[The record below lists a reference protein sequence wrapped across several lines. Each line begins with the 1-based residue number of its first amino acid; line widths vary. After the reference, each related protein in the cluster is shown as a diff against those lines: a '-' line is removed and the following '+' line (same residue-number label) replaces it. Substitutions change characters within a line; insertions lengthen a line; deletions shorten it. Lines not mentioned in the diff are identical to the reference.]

1 MVLVLQG
8 ALSAARDIIL
18 PTSTKLYFI
27 HNNTSGGFA
36 VTAKCSGQTGVS
48 IPNGA
53 KVILACNGT
62 DIVEAFNYSGSLIF
76 PTSATIT
83 TLSGTTLGYGSA
95 SITNASIASG
105 TVTNLLATTF
115 SGGSASITTV
125 TGTTFGTTGASQIRG
140 ASGAIGQLTVTSATI
155 TNLNV
160 TSLTTGNF
168 PLPTSATIATL
179 SGTTLSYASASLTNV
194 SIGSGTVSGNFN
206 AATASGNVGIGTTAP
221 ASKLHIDV
229 DGTALRI
236 TRGSSIGFLYNTG
249 TASTDI
255 TRLQS
260 NGGSVQLYTAGGTAT
275 LDASGNLGL
284 GVTPSAWGAG
294 KAIEVGFVGNS
305 LYGNSSNNMNVVA
318 GAYFNSG
325 FKYAVSSLAVSYYN
339 QSNGAHAWLT
349 ASSGTA
355 GNAISFTQAMT
366 LDASGNLGIGTTSP
380 WEKLSVP
387 FNAGIALGSSTYSY
401 KISRSSSGEL
411 VTTFSDTYDAS
422 TARVDFVMRNGAPA
436 QNTALSILGTGNV
449 GIGTTSPSAPLDVV
463 SDGSAIGLR
472 VRGRAADNFGLI
484 QFSSNNAASDYAY
497 IGSPS
502 ANQIAIYTNGF
513 TERMRI
519 DSAGNVGIGTSSPAV
534 RLQSNASASGLPV
547 TSGTTQTNGALRLSS
562 TGTTSGVLDFGANG
576 GSPWIQATD
585 ATDLSQTYNIL
596 LNPNGGNVG
605 IGTASPSSKLEV
617 NGNARFSNGSGFTTA
632 NSTIRQIDSVAG
644 AANQFTVS
652 SINFLTG
659 AFSDAGQIAF
669 STAQGAGLVER
680 MRIDSAGNLGLGVTP
695 SAWSAIKSI
704 QVGTGAS
711 FSGGSGFNDAF
722 IASNAYYDGT
732 NWRYLNSNTAHYSS
746 IGGTA
751 SARWYTAPSGT
762 AGNAISFTQAMT
774 LSAGQKLSIGTSA
787 TDIAVAYLVT
797 QSAGDVDNIRMA
809 EAGVTS
815 IAPGIRATG
824 DALVLKTSGSE
835 RMRID
840 SAGNVGIGTSS
851 PSSIGGSI
859 TTVDIS
865 GSAGGGVRFQRT
877 ASTATNAY
885 VTALSGEFRI
895 ATADTNPLTF
905 GTNNTECM
913 RITSAGNVGIGTS
926 SPDGKL
932 MVVTTGAYNGSVAS
946 RTAIQLDNTN
956 VTGGFTNSRIQWTWG
971 GVGIGIKG
979 YIEGGTY
986 GADYLSFGFNTTESM
1001 RIDGSGNVGIG
1012 TSSPSQKLDV
1022 AGSILAS
1029 GNVTAYSDIRVKD
1042 NVESIEGAIG
1052 KLNQIRGVTYTRT
1065 DLDDKHRRFAGVIAQ
1080 EIEQV
1085 LPEAVFDNGKVKAVD
1100 YNATIA
1106 LLIEAVKEQ
1115 QGQINELKLTIEQL
1129 KGN

>member
-1 MVLVLQG
+1 
-8 ALSAARDIIL
+8 
-18 PTSTKLYFI
+18 
-27 HNNTSGGFA
+27 
-36 VTAKCSGQTGVS
+36 
-48 IPNGA
+48 
-53 KVILACNGT
+53 
-62 DIVEAFNYSGSLIF
+62 
-76 PTSATIT
+76 
-83 TLSGTTLGYGSA
+83 
-95 SITNASIASG
+95 
-105 TVTNLLATTF
+105 
-115 SGGSASITTV
+115 
-125 TGTTFGTTGASQIRG
+125 
-140 ASGAIGQLTVTSATI
+140 
-155 TNLNV
+155 
-160 TSLTTGNF
+160 
-168 PLPTSATIATL
+168 
-179 SGTTLSYASASLTNV
+179 
-194 SIGSGTVSGNFN
+194 VSGNFN

-349 ASSGTA
+349 APSGTA
-355 GNAISFTQAMT
+355 GNAITFTQAMT

-519 DSAGNVGIGTSSPAV
+519 DSAGNVGIGATSV
-534 RLQSNASASGLPV
+534 
-547 TSGTTQTNGALRLSS
+547 
-562 TGTTSGVLDFGANG
+562 
-576 GSPWIQATD
+576 
-585 ATDLSQTYNIL
+585 
-596 LNPNGGNVG
+596 
-605 IGTASPSSKLEV
+605 
-617 NGNARFSNGSGFTTA
+617 
-632 NSTIRQIDSVAG
+632 
-644 AANQFTVS
+644 
-652 SINFLTG
+652 
-659 AFSDAGQIAF
+659 
-669 STAQGAGLVER
+669 
-680 MRIDSAGNLGLGVTP
+680 
-695 SAWSAIKSI
+695 
-704 QVGTGAS
+704 
-711 FSGGSGFNDAF
+711 
-722 IASNAYYDGT
+722 
-732 NWRYLNSNTAHYSS
+732 
-746 IGGTA
+746 
-751 SARWYTAPSGT
+751 
-762 AGNAISFTQAMT
+762 
-774 LSAGQKLSIGTSA
+774 GQKLLVRQDQNDSTRIAVSNQDSGSSA
-787 TDIAVAYLVT
+787 DSGIRLGSFGGSWDIANGS
-797 QSAGDVDNIRMA
+797 SAKN
-809 EAGVTS
+809 TN
-815 IAPGIRATG
+815 
-824 DALVLKTSGSE
+824 ALTFGQVGGSE

-840 SAGNVGIGTSS
+840 SAGNVGIGATS
-851 PSSIGGSI
+851 PSAKLEVGGSSGATATPTQMRLD
-859 TTVDIS
+859 TTYANTATPSNQQLKLSLAHLSATQSYGFALDNLAGIWYHA
-865 GSAGGGVRFQRT
+865 GDSAG
-877 ASTATNAY
+877 STGAH
-885 VTALSGEFRI
+885 VF
-895 ATADTNPLTF
+895 ATA
-905 GTNNTECM
+905 GTERM
-913 RITSAGNVGIGTS
+913 RINSAGNVGIGTS
-926 SPDGKL
+926 SPASKLEVKGTGFVASSISGDSTSETQLRFLTNTGARVSQQANQALIFDTNATERMRIDSAGNVGIGATSPDGKL

-971 GVGIGIKG
+971 GVGTGIKG

-986 GADYLSFGFNTTESM
+986 GDDYLGFGFNTTERM
-1001 RIDGSGNVGIG
+1001 RITSAGDVGIG
-1012 TSSPSQKLDV
+1012 VASPTVKLDV